1 MRFYALPNAS
11 VGHKNI
17 FTVIIRYMKGGNR
30 LSNVRVTGDQ
40 TAEVLVLPRK
50 KSCNTHKFSRSFK
63 YLRIPP
69 GNRPK
74 ARGFIS
80 EILKRRSIR
89 LIYDH

>member
-40 TAEVLVLPRK
+40 TAEVLVLARK
-50 KSCNTHKFSRSFK
+50 KELLHAQIFK
-63 YLRIPP
+63 VVQIVEYSTRQPTESKKIY
-69 GNRPK
+69 
-74 ARGFIS
+74 
-80 EILKRRSIR
+80 IR
-89 LIYDH
+89 DIEAKVH